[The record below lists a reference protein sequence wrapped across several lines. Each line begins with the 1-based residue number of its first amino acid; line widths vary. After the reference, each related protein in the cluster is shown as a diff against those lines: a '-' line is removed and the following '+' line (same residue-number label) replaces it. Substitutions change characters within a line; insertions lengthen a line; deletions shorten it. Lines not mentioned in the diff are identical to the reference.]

1 MTPPL
6 NPTPQGPS
14 SELISRIHH
23 LQQLLSN
30 LPAHLPFNP
39 ETSTYH
45 FGLDTELIAE
55 ERVWFA
61 FNRNLEVCFETY
73 KIGSGGTIVF
83 HERGDRFDALIKMIE
98 ATVKGLPT
106 DKERAFLRVVWLER
120 LIKAAELQ
128 GAKVSARMSYK

>member
-1 MTPPL
+1 MIPPP

-23 LQQLLSN
+23 LQQLLNN

-45 FGLDTELIAE
+45 FGLDTELVNE
-55 ERVWFA
+55 EGVWFA

-73 KIGSGGTIVF
+73 KIRSGGAIVF
-83 HERGDRFDALIKMIE
+83 HERGDRFDALIKMIK

-106 DKERAFLRVVWLER
+106 DKE
-120 LIKAAELQ
+120 
-128 GAKVSARMSYK
+128 